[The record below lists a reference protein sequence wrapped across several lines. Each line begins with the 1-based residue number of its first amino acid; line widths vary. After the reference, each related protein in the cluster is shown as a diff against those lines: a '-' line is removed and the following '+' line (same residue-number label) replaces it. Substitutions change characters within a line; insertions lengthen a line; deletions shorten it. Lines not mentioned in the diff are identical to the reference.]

1 MLKPLANFLIA
12 FCLLTSASS
21 VHAQSSAFTYQG
33 KLTSNAQPAEGLHD
47 FRFRLYDAAT
57 GGSQIGT
64 TQCLD
69 DVPVTGGTF
78 SATIDFGAQFVTA
91 GARFLEI
98 DVRANIGQPCTDVF
112 GYVLLTPRQ
121 AITPTPSA
129 THAKSAFGL
138 AAADGS
144 PSNAVVVDNAGNVG
158 IGTAAPTHNLH
169 IATVGPTLALQDTD
183 SSGGAGGQQVGY
195 VSYRDSGNIERAWVG
210 YGSAGDPDF
219 SIINVRN
226 GGDIVLN
233 TFSNGGKVGIG
244 TPSPTN
250 ALSVAGS
257 ADFSGNVGI
266 GTTLPTS
273 KLHVVGDASVFG
285 DLLVG
290 SIDST
295 SMFTSRVDVE
305 SNSNL
310 APSIYGRS
318 LNGNL
323 AGVAGESGN
332 AGSSSATG
340 VVGKVF
346 NTNAN
351 CFGVLALGRLG
362 ATGTKSFRIDHP
374 EYPDT
379 HYLFHYSAES
389 PEALNFYRGTVT
401 LDERGRA
408 TIKLP
413 SYFAK
418 INRDPSYQ
426 LTPVGAP
433 MPNLHVADEISELA
447 LIDGANQPLGVPG
460 PGCSFTIAGGTPG
473 SKVSWRVEAVR
484 NDEFVRKGGAPVEV
498 EKPPQEQGLA
508 GAPLSMA
515 EIKK

>member
-64 TQCLD
+64 TLCLD
-69 DVPVTGGTF
+69 DLPVTGGLFT
-78 SATIDFGAQFVTA
+78 ATIDFGAGGQFVTT

-219 SIINVRN
+219 SIINVRP

-244 TPSPTN
+244 TPSPQA
-250 ALSVAGS
+250 ALHVAGS
-257 ADFSGNVGI
+257 GI
-266 GTTLPTS
+266 FEGSLTIASAVRSYAIHPYELVDPT
-273 KLHVVGDASVFG
+273 
-285 DLLVG
+285 
-290 SIDST
+290 
-295 SMFTSRVDVE
+295 
-305 SNSNL
+305 
-310 APSIYGRS
+310 
-318 LNGNL
+318 
-323 AGVAGESGN
+323 
-332 AGSSSATG
+332 
-340 VVGKVF
+340 
-346 NTNAN
+346 
-351 CFGVLALGRLG
+351 
-362 ATGTKSFRIDHP
+362 
-374 EYPDT
+374 PD
-379 HYLFHYSAES
+379 
-389 PEALNFYRGTVT
+389 
-401 LDERGRA
+401 DCGRA
-408 TIKLP
+408 PT
-413 SYFAK
+413 
-418 INRDPSYQ
+418 R
-426 LTPVGAP
+426 
-433 MPNLHVADEISELA
+433 
-447 LIDGANQPLGVPG
+447 
-460 PGCSFTIAGGTPG
+460 
-473 SKVSWRVEAVR
+473 
-484 NDEFVRKGGAPVEV
+484 
-498 EKPPQEQGLA
+498 
-508 GAPLSMA
+508 
-515 EIKK
+515 